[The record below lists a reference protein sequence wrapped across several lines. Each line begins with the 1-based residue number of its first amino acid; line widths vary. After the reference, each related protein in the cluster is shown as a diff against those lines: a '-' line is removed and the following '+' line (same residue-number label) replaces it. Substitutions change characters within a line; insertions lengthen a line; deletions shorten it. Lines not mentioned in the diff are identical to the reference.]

1 MIIIAIG
8 IYLITHPF
16 ILIENN
22 YIIKRITLLGMFF
35 FTWHT
40 LTIPLSFVNDKDSI
54 KNHMLFLKQF
64 FLLMA
69 PIPKLIIKELS
80 KNSQKNLKL
89 SLWVAQTLQ
98 WELKT
103 ILSVKNRKLMT

>member
-22 YIIKRITLLGMFF
+22 SNIKRITFLGMFF
-35 FTWHT
+35 CIWHT
-40 LTIPLSFVNDKDSI
+40 LTTLLSFLNDKDSI

-64 FLLMA
+64 FLLMT

-80 KNSQKNLKL
+80 KNSQKKF
-89 SLWVAQTLQ
+89 
-98 WELKT
+98 KT
-103 ILSVKNRKLMT
+103 FFMGSTNSPIGT